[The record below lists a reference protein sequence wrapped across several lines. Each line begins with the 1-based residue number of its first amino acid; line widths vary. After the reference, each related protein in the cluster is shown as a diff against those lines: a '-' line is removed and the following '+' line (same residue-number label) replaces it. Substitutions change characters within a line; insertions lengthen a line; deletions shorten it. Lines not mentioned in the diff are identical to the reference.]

1 MALNRTQISQSLSVM
16 QGRLFLENCDLTD
29 IAKQFGTPLF
39 VVSETHLRSNLR
51 RYKKAFATHW
61 QEGPVRIMPS
71 LKASPLLAIRK
82 VLSDEGCGCDVFGPG
97 ELECA
102 LRSNMNPADIS
113 INGSIKDRSIIRRG
127 IEIGARIVL
136 DSPRELEICEQ
147 EAASL
152 NKIARVMYRIKPAM
166 TDLNV
171 KSDFAPDYEIRDLT
185 QLIKYGIPT
194 AELLPMCTRT
204 LQLPH
209 IKPVGVHVHIGRHSK
224 KLDVWQA
231 LVTQT
236 VLLTKQMSEL
246 MAGWVPSEVD
256 FGGGFPSFPDTDPD
270 VYVKGYLG
278 HDIEDYAKVIA
289 TTFRDTMAAVDM
301 DCRGITLEVEPG
313 RGLHCDTGVHLTQVK
328 NVKEESGRHARK
340 WAEVDTSEV
349 FLGVPGLSEE
359 DPFAVMVANKGDHE
373 SKITTDIVG
382 LTCNAER
389 LCNQVKTPVL
399 EEGDVIVLLDTGSYI
414 EAMAANFNAL
424 PRPGTVLVSDNS
436 VELIKRHET
445 IDDVFERDII
455 PQRLK

>member
-1 MALNRTQISQSLSVM
+1 
-16 QGRLFLENCDLTD
+16 
-29 IAKQFGTPLF
+29 
-39 VVSETHLRSNLR
+39 
-51 RYKKAFATHW
+51 
-61 QEGPVRIMPS
+61 
-71 LKASPLLAIRK
+71 
-82 VLSDEGCGCDVFGPG
+82 
-97 ELECA
+97 
-102 LRSNMNPADIS
+102 MNPADIS

-204 LQLPH
+204 LKLPH

-278 HDIEDYAKVIA
+278 HDIEDYARVIA

-301 DCRGITLEVEPG
+301 DCTGITLEVEPG

-328 NVKEESGRHARK
+328 NVKEESGSNARK

-359 DPFAVMVANKGDHE
+359 DPFRVMVANKGDQE
-373 SKITTDIVG
+373 NTITTDIVG

-389 LCNQVKTPVL
+389 LCNQVETPVL

-445 IDDVFERDII
+445 IDDLFERDII

>member
-1 MALNRTQISQSLSVM
+1 MV
-16 QGRLFLENCDLTD
+16 
-29 IAKQFGTPLF
+29 
-39 VVSETHLRSNLR
+39 
-51 RYKKAFATHW
+51 
-61 QEGPVRIMPS
+61 
-71 LKASPLLAIRK
+71 
-82 VLSDEGCGCDVFGPG
+82 
-97 ELECA
+97 
-102 LRSNMNPADIS
+102 
-113 INGSIKDRSIIRRG
+113 
-127 IEIGARIVL
+127 
-136 DSPRELEICEQ
+136 
-147 EAASL
+147 
-152 NKIARVMYRIKPAM
+152 
-166 TDLNV
+166 
-171 KSDFAPDYEIRDLT
+171 
-185 QLIKYGIPT
+185 
-194 AELLPMCTRT
+194 
-204 LQLPH
+204 
-209 IKPVGVHVHIGRHSK
+209 
-224 KLDVWQA
+224 
-231 LVTQT
+231 
-236 VLLTKQMSEL
+236 
-246 MAGWVPSEVD
+246 
-256 FGGGFPSFPDTDPD
+256 
-270 VYVKGYLG
+270 
-278 HDIEDYAKVIA
+278 
-289 TTFRDTMAAVDM
+289 AVDM

-373 SKITTDIVG
+373 NKITTDIVG

>member
-1 MALNRTQISQSLSVM
+1 MSSSRKHINPSLSLE
-16 QGRLFLENCDLTD
+16 QGRLFIESCDLTD
-29 IAKQFGTPLF
+29 IAEQFGTPLF

-51 RYKKAFATHW
+51 RYKKAFTDQW
-61 QEGPVRIMPS
+61 QEGPVRLMPS

-82 VLSDEGCGCDVFGPG
+82 VLTDEGCGCDVFGPG

-102 LRSNMNPADIS
+102 VRSNVNPADIS

-136 DSPRELEICEQ
+136 DSPRELEMCEQ
-147 EAASL
+147 EAQAL
-152 NKIARVMYRIKPAM
+152 NKIARVMYRIKPVM
-166 TDLNV
+166 TDLNI
-171 KSDFAPDYEIRDLT
+171 KSDFAPDYQIRDLT

-204 LQLPH
+204 LQLAH
-209 IKPVGVHVHIGRHSK
+209 VEPVGIHVHIGRHSK

-246 MAGWVPSEVD
+246 MKGWVPSEVD
-256 FGGGFPSFPDTDPD
+256 FGGGFPSFPDSDPD
-270 VYVKGYLG
+270 VYVKDYPG
-278 HDIEDYAKVIA
+278 HDIEDYAKIIV
-289 TTFRDTMAAVDM
+289 TTFRDTMAATGM
-301 DCRGITLEVEPG
+301 DSTGITLEVEPG

-328 NVKEESGRHARK
+328 NIKQETGEQARK

-349 FLGVPGLSEE
+349 FLGVPGLSEH
-359 DPFAVMVANKGDHE
+359 DPFAVMVANKADHKNE
-373 SKITTDIVG
+373 ITTDIVG

-389 LCNQVKTPVL
+389 LCNQIETPVL

-424 PRPGTVLVSDNS
+424 PRPGTVLVSGS
-436 VELIKRHET
+436 TAELIKRHET
-445 IDDVFERDII
+445 IDDVFFRDII
-455 PQRLK
+455 PQRLA